1 MLLYWLGLTE
11 RPIKRFKDFMAN
23 TTNTIRMV
31 LAALFLVSVGCSGA
45 DAPTLNP
52 VRSMDVARFDQIIS
66 DEQFSGLVVVF
77 ASWCPPCR
85 KELPQIAR
93 LYREQRPQGIQ
104 IVALSVDEGDLKTV
118 QRLVDKLQT
127 PFPVYHVGMQAVA
140 RYQIIGVPL
149 VMVVEQGRILEKL
162 PGQHPVSELAARIK
176 QLDRPAS

>member
-1 MLLYWLGLTE
+1 
-11 RPIKRFKDFMAN
+11 MAN
-23 TTNTIRMV
+23 IPNTIRMV
-31 LAALFLVSVGCSGA
+31 LAALVLVSVGCSEGT

-52 VRSMDVARFDQIIS
+52 VRSMDVARFDQVIS
-66 DEQFSGLVVVF
+66 DERFSGLVVVF

-93 LYREQRPQGIQ
+93 LYREQRPDGIQ

-118 QRLVDKLQT
+118 QRLVDELQT

-140 RYQIIGVPL
+140 RYQIVGVPS

-162 PGQHPVSELAARIK
+162 PGQQPVSELAARLK
-176 QLDRPAS
+176 RLDRPAS